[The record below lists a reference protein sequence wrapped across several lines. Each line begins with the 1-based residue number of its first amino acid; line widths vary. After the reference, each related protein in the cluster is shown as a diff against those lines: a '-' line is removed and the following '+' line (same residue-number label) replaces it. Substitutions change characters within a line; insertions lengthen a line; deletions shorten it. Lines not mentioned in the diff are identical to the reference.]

1 MKLIKNKIELLP
13 QGNGLWG
20 IYEQIELAGRTAY
33 KSTDKIE
40 YDENGRSK
48 TAKAFVDK
56 MVELGHGSPLEHGT
70 VYLKFPF
77 GRGADMMYGLLNYT
91 SVKKDPNILD
101 SQVYVTTNYRVLVEN
116 NLLDDLEYLCEPTEF
131 HEKRITFRLTCARVQ
146 ADSFI
151 RHRVFS
157 FLMESTRYC
166 NYSNDKFDNQ
176 IQVVEPVKWDEY
188 AEEQFIFLSSWNKAE
203 KDYLEL
209 INSGVKSEDA
219 RDVLPLQLKTELIMT
234 GTESQW
240 QDFFKLRISE
250 HAHPDAKYIATE
262 INKCIT
268 NSLKEEFSYDD

>member
-1 MKLIKNKIELLP
+1 MKLIKNKIEILP
-13 QGNGLWG
+13 QNSDLHG

-33 KSTDKIE
+33 KSLDKIE

-56 MVELGHGSPLEHGT
+56 MIGLGHGSPLEHGT

-77 GRGADMMYGLLNYT
+77 GRGADMIYGLLNYT

-166 NYSNDKFDNQ
+166 NYSNGKFNSEIEVVKPTRIDTFKGVLNKFIRSWEESESAY
-176 IQVVEPVKWDEY
+176 IQLVNY
-188 AEEQFIFLSSWNKAE
+188 
-203 KDYLEL
+203 
-209 INSGVKSEDA
+209 GVKPEDA

-240 QDFFKLRISE
+240 EQFFRLRISE
-250 HAHPDAKYIATE
+250 HAHPDAKYIAE
-262 INKCIT
+262 QI
-268 NSLKEEFSYDD
+268 KEQL

>member
-13 QGNGLWG
+13 QGNVLWG

-40 YDENGRSK
+40 RD
-48 TAKAFVDK
+48 
-56 MVELGHGSPLEHGT
+56 ELGHSITASSFVNKMIALKHGSPLEHGT
-70 VYLKFPF
+70 VYLSIPMSSPDAEFYLAEK
-77 GRGADMMYGLLNYT
+77 YSVCNVSSKNHNYW
-91 SVKKDPNILD
+91 DI
-101 SQVYVTTNYRVLVEN
+101 TTNYRVLVEN
-116 NLLDDLEYLCEPTEF
+116 ERLDDLKYLCKPNDS
-131 HEKRITFRLTCARVQ
+131 HERRYTMRLTIARVQ
-146 ADSFI
+146 ADSFV

-166 NYSNDKFDNQ
+166 NYANDKFNSE
-176 IQVVEPVKWDEY
+176 IQVVEPVNWEEY
-188 AEEQFIFLSSWNKAE
+188 MEGQTVFLFNWHRAE
-203 KDYLEL
+203 KDYLRL
-209 INSGVKSEDA
+209 IEAGVKPEDA

-234 GTESQW
+234 GTLSQW

-268 NSLKEEFSYDD
+268 NSLKEEFSYDN